1 VLCCSAD
8 IFVHADGIY
17 LVGFYFYYPE
27 TKGKT
32 LEELQGLFG
41 DRVADVNRE
50 PDDELLAEKLNSIPG
65 HVEGCK
71 RPTQAKTS
79 PAAEKI

>member
-8 IFVHADGIY
+8 IFVRADGIY

-41 DRVADVNRE
+41 DKVADVNRE
-50 PDDELLAEKLNSIPG
+50 PDDELLAEKLNSFPG
-65 HVEGCK
+65 HVEGDK
-71 RPTQAKTS
+71 EATRTQAS
-79 PAAEKI
+79 SVGPQS